1 MSATADAEVRRATLI
16 GLFAPVCWGMSVSL
30 VRGIAEGFGMAM
42 GQFLLYV
49 VATVCVFLM
58 VGLPDLR
65 KMDKRYL
72 FIGIPTAN
80 LSSLSFCLAI
90 FTSTGGAQTMEVG
103 MVNYLWPALTILF
116 AVVFNG
122 VRTRWWLFPGIALAF
137 AGIVVI
143 LSGGS
148 GFSLAGFASRFL
160 ENPLSY
166 LLGLSA
172 AVTWS
177 AYSSMTKAWGGL
189 SNPCRRRSLRRLD
202 PRHDE
207 GQHDDSR
214 GRLVLHA
221 RPFLHLRHVLDPRR
235 ARFKLLVGRGAR
247 RCRLAPLLGCHRPRR
262 AGAAKEKSRRLTSG
276 RLGPASLSRTA
287 SRCFEQAWPL
297 SAEPAPDRA
306 SQRPSAACRR
316 APRRAWPF

>member
-148 GFSLAGFASRFL
+148 GFSLTGFASRFL

-189 SNPCRRRSLRRLD
+189 SNPCTLI
-202 PRHDE
+202 
-207 GQHDDSR
+207 
-214 GRLVLHA
+214 
-221 RPFLHLRHVLDPRR
+221 FLIDTIV
-235 ARFKLLVGRGAR
+235 FGLLWLFGVG
-247 RCRLAPLLGCHRPRR
+247 
-262 AGAAKEKSRRLTSG
+262 E
-276 RLGPASLSRTA
+276 GPASPDLKGLLSVAFGGLAVGAAYAAWTRGMTKGNMTILAAA
-287 SRCFEQAWPL
+287 SYFTPVL
-297 SAEPAPDRA
+297 SCIFAMFWIHAELDSSFWSGVVLVVAGSLLCWDATGRGVRA
-306 SQRPSAACRR
+306 LQKKKAAG
-316 APRRAWPF
+316 